1 MKHAAMGCAIGL
13 SGWFALALAISV
25 GLQLLGVE
33 WTQTLFVAIV
43 GGLLAWIGVGL
54 IYSSLQLRRESRD
67 IKNGMAGAH
76 LKDGANVVIVG
87 TISPSGQGLL
97 NAPLNDVRCVAY
109 SYKITEDIGSG
120 KSRRIATHARGSA
133 LVPCTIATQGGSYK
147 LLTVP
152 DLESTDAITS
162 LAFPPSKLRTAH
174 IVAFKQYA
182 QTTQFIRADESSKA
196 AAQELTDRWT
206 DGDGQYRGDVAY
218 SDLAAINL
226 FNCKLEQQQIRAG
239 AQVCVFGTYSAEQAG
254 IVPSPTWRGSSR
266 LVEGSSDAV
275 VAKLRSRA
283 RFHLFFGLLFAG
295 GVVAALIFMA
305 GKLDV

>member
-25 GLQLLGVE
+25 GLQMLGVE

-67 IKNGMAGAH
+67 IQNGMAGAH
-76 LKDGANVVIVG
+76 LKDGAHVVMVG
-87 TISPSGQGLL
+87 TISPIGAGLL
-97 NAPLNDVRCVAY
+97 TAPLNDVRCVAY
-109 SYKITEDIGSG
+109 SYKITEVIGSG
-120 KSRRIATHARGSA
+120 ERRTNATHARGSA
-133 LVPCTIATQGGSYK
+133 QVPCTIATQSGSYK

-152 DLESTDAITS
+152 DLESADAITS

-182 QTTQFIRADESSKA
+182 QSTQFIRADESGKA
-196 AAQELTDRWT
+196 AANELTDRWT
-206 DGDGQYRGDVAY
+206 DADGQYRGDVAY
-218 SDLAAINL
+218 SDLGAVNL

-239 AQVCVFGTYSAEQAG
+239 AQVCVFGTYSANKAG
-254 IVPSPTWRGSSR
+254 IVPSPTWRGSAR
-266 LVEGSSDAV
+266 LVEGNSEAV
-275 VAKLRSRA
+275 VTKLRSRA

-295 GVVAALIFMA
+295 GVVAALVFIVS
-305 GKLDV
+305 KLDV